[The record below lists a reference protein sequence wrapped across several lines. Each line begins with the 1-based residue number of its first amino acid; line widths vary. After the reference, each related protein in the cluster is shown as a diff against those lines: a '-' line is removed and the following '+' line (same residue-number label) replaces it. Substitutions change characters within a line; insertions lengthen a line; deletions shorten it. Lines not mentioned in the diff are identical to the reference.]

1 MSITSQQYANLTM
14 HAYGEKFGGEDRR
27 MRHLVDEKVTLKGV
41 TYKVVAHADKLS
53 GYQGTIYQRMDTGQ
67 IVVAHRGTEFGREA
81 IKDGLIADGRM
92 VVARSNRQAA
102 DAIAL
107 PPTPASPPPSG
118 GEGAEAPAQS
128 RMRLC
133 VAEPSGRLT

>member
-1 MSITSQQYANLTM
+1 MSITSQEYANLTA
-14 HAYGEKFGGEDRR
+14 HAYGKEFGGEKGQL
-27 MRHLVDEKVTLKGV
+27 RHLVNKNFMLEGV
-41 TYKVVAHADKLS
+41 TYKLLEYMDKDS
-53 GYQGTIYQRMDTGQ
+53 GYQGAIYQRVDTGQ
-67 IVVAHRGTEFGREA
+67 IVVVHRGTEFGREFVS
-81 IKDGLIADGRM
+81 DGVVADGGM
-92 VVARSNRQAA
+92 VAARSNRQAA

-107 PPTPASPPPSG
+107 PPTPASPPPGG